1 MRVCIL
7 GSGLTALTLA
17 KALVNQNIFVDLISS
32 NKNHK
37 INHSRTIGISKS
49 NFNYFNRNITN
60 IEKIS
65 WKLKKIEIFTDK
77 NKNEKILNF
86 ENSDEQLFSIIKNYQ
101 LYEVLNKNLFKNKY
115 FKKIKSQK
123 KLIKQEKYNLIVN
136 TEYNNFFTKKYFS
149 KKIEKSYNSY
159 AYTTVIN
166 HETISNQIA
175 VQVFTKIGPL
185 AFLPLSKNKTSI
197 VYSIYNSKDIDR
209 KRIIHLINQNN
220 IKYKIKKIE
229 KIENFELKSFNLR
242 SYYHNNILAFGDL
255 LHRIHPLAG
264 QGFNMTIRD
273 VNLFINIIKN
283 KIDLGLPIDISVNY
297 EFEKNLKHK
306 NYIFSN
312 SVDLIQEFFNF
323 ERKFN
328 NNILS
333 KSVKILGKNRFINKL
348 FTKVADKGI
357 NF

>member
-17 KALVNQNIFVDLISS
+17 KALVNQNIFVDLVSS
-32 NKNHK
+32 NKNNK
-37 INHSRTIGISKS
+37 INNSRTIGISKT
-49 NFNYFNRNITN
+49 NFNYFNENIIN

-65 WKLKKIEIFTDK
+65 WKLKKIEIYIHK

-86 ENSDEQLFSIIKNYQ
+86 ENSNNQLFSIIKNYQ
-101 LYEVLNKNLFKNKY
+101 LYEILNKKLYKNKY
-115 FKKIKSQK
+115 FKKIISKK

-136 TEYNNFFTKKYFS
+136 TDYNNAFTKKYFS
-149 KKIEKSYNSY
+149 KKIEKIYNSS
-159 AYTTVIN
+159 AYTTLIN
-166 HETISNQIA
+166 HEKIPNQIA
-175 VQVFTKIGPL
+175 VQIFTKIGPL

-197 VYSIYNSKDIDR
+197 VYSIYNSKNIGR
-209 KRIIHLINQNN
+209 KKIIHLINQHN

-229 KIENFELKSFNLR
+229 KIENFELKSLNLR

-255 LHRIHPLAG
+255 VHRIHPLAG

-273 VNLFINIIKN
+273 INLFINIIKN
-283 KIDLGLPIDISVNY
+283 KIDLGLPLDSSVNY
-297 EFEKNLKHK
+297 EFEKNIKHK

-312 SVDLIQEFFNF
+312 SIDLVQEFFNF

-328 NNILS
+328 NNILN
-333 KSVKILGKNRFINKL
+333 KSVKILGKNPFINKL

>member
-65 WKLKKIEIFTDK
+65 WKLKKIEIYTDK

-115 FKKIKSQK
+115 FKKIKSKK

-149 KKIEKSYNSY
+149 KKIEKFYNSC

-166 HETISNQIA
+166 HEKISNQIA

-197 VYSIYNSKDIDR
+197 VYSIYNSKDID
-209 KRIIHLINQNN
+209 KKKIINLINQNN

-242 SYYHNNILAFGDL
+242 SYYHSNILAFGDL
-255 LHRIHPLAG
+255 LHKIHPLAG

-273 VNLFINIIKN
+273 T
-283 KIDLGLPIDISVNY
+283 
-297 EFEKNLKHK
+297 
-306 NYIFSN
+306 
-312 SVDLIQEFFNF
+312 
-323 ERKFN
+323 
-328 NNILS
+328 
-333 KSVKILGKNRFINKL
+333 KILWI
-348 FTKVADKGI
+348 
-357 NF
+357 